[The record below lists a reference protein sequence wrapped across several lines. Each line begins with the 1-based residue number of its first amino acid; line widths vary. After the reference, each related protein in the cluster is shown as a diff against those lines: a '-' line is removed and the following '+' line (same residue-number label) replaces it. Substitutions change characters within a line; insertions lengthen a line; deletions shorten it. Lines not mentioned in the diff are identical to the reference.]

1 MAKAMKM
8 MRRSGS
14 ARGRKHADSGFSLL
28 EVMISMV
35 ILTIGLVS
43 LLGVFG
49 MAMAATQTSQQD
61 MIAKQL
67 ANETYE
73 SIITARNSSQLAWSQ
88 IQNASACSGGTNP
101 ATGGIFLNGT
111 TQIYKPGTD
120 GIVGTC
126 DDVNAGPQTL
136 EEPGPDGNYGNSD
149 DVMYPLTPF
158 QRTITIAAVQ
168 DADGN
173 TINSMRSVTISIQ
186 YSSPQLRQQKTYT
199 LNSYISMY
207 Q

>member
-8 MRRSGS
+8 MRRGGI

-49 MAMAATQTSQQD
+49 LAMAATQTSQED

-67 ANETYE
+67 ANEAYE
-73 SIITARNSSQLAWSQ
+73 SIVTARNSSQLAWSQ

-101 ATGGIFLNGT
+101 TTAGIFLNGT
-111 TQIYKPGTD
+111 TPIYKAGAD

-149 DVMYPLTPF
+149 DVMIPLTPY